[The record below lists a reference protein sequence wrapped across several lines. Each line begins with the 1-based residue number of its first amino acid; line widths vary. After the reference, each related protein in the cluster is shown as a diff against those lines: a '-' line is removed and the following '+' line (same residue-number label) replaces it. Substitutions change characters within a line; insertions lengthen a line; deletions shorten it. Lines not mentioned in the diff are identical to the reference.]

1 MWRIAQTSEVL
12 TGRLQGVIDIG
23 RVADSK
29 RRALESRPRDFL
41 QSTYASG
48 EIRRLVELINKRL
61 NSAEAETGL
70 FIAEGPKGVGKSHG
84 LLIPLHLSGSPAEC
98 QPWLAENGLT
108 FSTPPGTRV
117 VTRKFTDFPLE
128 SLWGVIGQELGAA
141 FRPDQP
147 PDINQFRA
155 ALDGKK
161 LVLIFDELESGVR
174 SISDPALRQR
184 NLNSLQM
191 LSEESNRAGSNVLLI
206 ASIYDGNLEPGLTL
220 KRVSRVELRF
230 QDSAD
235 RRKVLFH
242 RLFKKSPL
250 APSAEIDSTVNSYL
264 NTWRRFGIDIPPDYP
279 DQLRQSFPF
288 TPELLDVALVR
299 IRQSKGGFHPPRGF
313 LRRPGAAKTTWPV
326 DQRLVEPGRKQAAG
340 PPGIGHR

>member
-1 MWRIAQTSEVL
+1 MLKQLLEPKEEVL
-12 TGRLQGVIDIG
+12 SGRLQGAIDIE

-48 EIRRLVELINKRL
+48 EIRRLVESINKRL

-108 FSTPPGTRV
+108 FSTPTGTRV

-161 LVLIFDELESGVR
+161 LVLIFDEL
-174 SISDPALRQR
+174 
-184 NLNSLQM
+184 
-191 LSEESNRAGSNVLLI
+191 
-206 ASIYDGNLEPGLTL
+206 
-220 KRVSRVELRF
+220 
-230 QDSAD
+230 DSA
-235 RRKVLFH
+235 
-242 RLFKKSPL
+242 
-250 APSAEIDSTVNSYL
+250 T
-264 NTWRRFGIDIPPDYP
+264 
-279 DQLRQSFPF
+279 
-288 TPELLDVALVR
+288 
-299 IRQSKGGFHPPRGF
+299 
-313 LRRPGAAKTTWPV
+313 
-326 DQRLVEPGRKQAAG
+326 
-340 PPGIGHR
+340 